1 MLSPQKDSEPR
12 SDGGG
17 SGGAG
22 GDAEWLGTLSEI
34 ELDFLISLKELVIR
48 RATTIGH
55 KHLADKFD
63 VKMLRGLGIAM
74 LEYAKNHTESVQS
87 PSLNKT
93 LALFYGHGSAR
104 SSDHEPGTSN
114 GGLQTPSNVTP
125 RRKRMWEGL
134 CENAAPRFSK
144 RRCL

>member
-1 MLSPQKDSEPR
+1 MLSSQHDSEPR
-12 SDGGG
+12 SDGG
-17 SGGAG
+17 AG
-22 GDAEWLGTLSEI
+22 RDMEWLATLSEI

-63 VKMLRGLGIAM
+63 VKMLRGLGIVM

-93 LALFYGHGSAR
+93 LALFYGHGSAGL
-104 SSDHEPGTSN
+104 SDNASGASN
-114 GGLQTPSNVTP
+114 GGLKTPSNATP

-134 CENAAPRFSK
+134 CENATPRFAK